1 MWKLI
6 KSRINRKYREQ
17 DVVGPFSSVQ
27 FKDNQQQSVN
37 TMVPLVTQP
46 RSGDI
51 LANPMYQKHTC
62 LPRTTLKQKP
72 HGVRRPEEGALTP
85 QMPLEANPRKD
96 KAVNTPPTGRW
107 STGKNHQWRART
119 GKMYIAC
126 LLEEANSPGNWANEN
141 PSSPWIL
148 AFLQQTRVQTTPPN
162 FLLFLYKVI
171 FLFFVGWT
179 CLWLF
184 AIACSS

>member
-72 HGVRRPEEGALTP
+72 HGVWEIHSELSLLNNSKSVTMLLSQTDWSYLNGSRLGLADSSQECSAGCLNQRVTQSFLIIYGS
-85 QMPLEANPRKD
+85 QINRDNCKVPLRELIFCSRLK
-96 KAVNTPPTGRW
+96 
-107 STGKNHQWRART
+107 
-119 GKMYIAC
+119 
-126 LLEEANSPGNWANEN
+126 
-141 PSSPWIL
+141 
-148 AFLQQTRVQTTPPN
+148 RV
-162 FLLFLYKVI
+162 Y
-171 FLFFVGWT
+171 
-179 CLWLF
+179 
-184 AIACSS
+184 S

>member
-1 MWKLI
+1 MTSDKYFSALWASIFSEYRKEGLWPKPSLPLGVLKVRKGQGRALYGQEQSSSFSGKTKLWKW
-6 KSRINRKYREQ
+6 
-17 DVVGPFSSVQ
+17 
-27 FKDNQQQSVN
+27 
-37 TMVPLVTQP
+37 T
-46 RSGDI
+46 
-51 LANPMYQKHTC
+51 H
-62 LPRTTLKQKP
+62 KQKP

-96 KAVNTPPTGRW
+96 KSVNTPPTGRL
-107 STGKNHQWRART
+107 STGKNRQWRART
-119 GKMYIAC
+119 VKMYIAR

-184 AIACSS
+184 AIACLS